1 MRVRDDI
8 PAALDHVRAQLDG
21 LVAGTPVTY
30 RFLDD
35 TFDQLYRQEERLS
48 RVFALF
54 AGLAIAIACLGLF
67 GLAAYT
73 AERRRKE
80 IGVRKVLGASVSSV
94 VALLSGE
101 FTRLVAVAFVIA
113 TPLAWWAMQ
122 RWLDH
127 FAYRI
132 DLGLSPFL
140 LAGGLATMVALL
152 TVSIHAIRAAT
163 ADPVASLRHE

>member
-1 MRVRDDI
+1 
-8 PAALDHVRAQLDG
+8 PF
-21 LVAGTPVTY
+21 TY

-35 TFDQLYRQEERLS
+35 AFDELYRQEERLS

-54 AGLAIAIACLGLF
+54 AGLAIVIACLGLF

-80 IGVRKVLGASVSSV
+80 IGVRKVLGASVTSV

-101 FTRLVAVAFVIA
+101 FTRLVAISFVVA

-132 DLGLSPFL
+132 DLGPGPFL
-140 LAGGLATMVALL
+140 VAGGLAATVALL
-152 TVSIHAIRAAT
+152 TVSVHAVRAAT
-163 ADPVASLRHE
+163 ADPVRSLRHE